1 MRTESL
7 MSRNFY
13 ALSGAALL
21 LTLVGCAQPT
31 PSLYQ
36 WGAYQPQV
44 YALYSDPG
52 KVSPEEQIAKLEEDY
67 QKARSANKAVP
78 PGFHAHLGYLY
89 FQSGKADQAVQ
100 SFNTEKALFPES
112 TVYMN
117 RLIAQIKKQ

>member
-1 MRTESL
+1 MRCSFRIRIL
-7 MSRNFY
+7 ACFV
-13 ALSGAALL
+13 ALL
-21 LTLVGCAQPT
+21 ALIGCAQKPT
-31 PSLYQ
+31 SLYQ
-36 WGAYQPQV
+36 WGTYQPQI

-67 QKARSANKAVP
+67 QKARSTNQAVP

-89 FQSGKADQAVQ
+89 FQAGKADQAVQ

-117 RLIAQIKKQ
+117 RLIAQIKKP